1 MLGNGDPLFLC
12 TLWLLLI
19 HGRLATTRII
29 FNADGVRATICGAE
43 TQALLHLLDVAFLLL
58 DRGYLEAGLRRLLIS
73 LCAID
78 L

>member
-43 TQALLHLLDVAFLLL
+43 TQALLHLLDVTFLLL